1 METET
6 QKEEGV
12 AIYVAPNISEK
23 INMSGISEVE
33 SDDIKDSYAPFLD
46 RVKNSVILSQKIDFE
61 NPKEMDMKIARD
73 LRLVTRTIRTDCEKV
88 KKERKRLHS
97 LKADI
102 EQLAYNLVAKECE
115 FFEEKFAAVEKIQ
128 EIKLKAE
135 KESLKLKRLEA
146 LAPFGF
152 DPGQVKMEDL
162 PEQAFEILLSGLKQK
177 AEEAE
182 KAAAKAEADK
192 IETAARAKRKEERI
206 KELMNLG
213 AKMTEHG
220 EAVLEGKNKANEKQY
235 TMMGPGEIEH
245 LDPEKYLLFL
255 STFRE
260 ISKENSEYE
269 KTIEAENERM
279 KKEAE
284 ESELNQKRYNAR
296 VKSLTE
302 LGAITTD
309 LGFSIKDATKDQNVF
324 IEFSEVMVLENENF
338 TKVQGW
344 FKTAKHNNDYQ
355 IEQSR
360 MEAAKIEDQRKRAV
374 EAKEK
379 RYNERLAKLTNFGA
393 RIKGGAVV
401 LKQIGGDHAI
411 MILLDNVRESNDQT
425 FDNDSAVME
434 ALSKQNNKRLDL
446 EKEANKIE
454 TERREK
460 AEKELADQKAAKI
473 KADKEAE
480 DKRIAE
486 LEAKRKAA
494 LAPDKEKLLAFAQAL
509 KTLPRP
515 ELKANEATNIMAG
528 IEELIGKTV
537 KYLTDKATQL

>member
-1 METET
+1 METEI
-6 QKEEGV
+6 QKEEGIT
-12 AIYVAPNISEK
+12 IYVTPNISEK

-33 SDDIKDSYAPFLD
+33 GNDIKDSYAPFLD
-46 RVKNSVILSQKIDFE
+46 RVKNSVVLSQKIDFE

-73 LRLVTRTIRTDCEKV
+73 LRLTTRTIRTDCEKV

-97 LKADI
+97 LKANI
-102 EQLAYNLVAKECE
+102 EQLVYNLVAKECE

-146 LAPFGF
+146 LATFGF
-152 DPGQVKMEDL
+152 DPGQVKVEDL

-182 KAAAKAEADK
+182 KAAAKAEADR
-192 IETAARAKRKEERI
+192 IETEARTKRKAERVT
-206 KELMNLG
+206 ELMNLG

-220 EAVLEGKNKANEKQY
+220 EAILEGKNKASEKQY

-245 LDPEKYLLFL
+245 LDAEKYLLFL
-255 STFRE
+255 STFQE
-260 ISKENSEYE
+260 ISKEISEYE

-284 ESELNQKRYNAR
+284 EKELNQKRYNAR

-309 LGFSIKDATKDQNVF
+309 LGFSIKDVTKEQDIF

-338 TKVQGW
+338 AKVEGW

-355 IEQSR
+355 LAESR
-360 MEAAKIEDQRKRAV
+360 KEAAKIEDQKKRAA

-379 RYNERLAKLTNFGA
+379 RYNERLAKLTNLGA
-393 RIKGGAVV
+393 RIEGGAVV

-434 ALSKQNNKRLDL
+434 ALSKQNKKQLDL

-486 LEAKRKAA
+486 LDAKRKAA

-537 KYLTDKATQL
+537 KYLTDKANAI